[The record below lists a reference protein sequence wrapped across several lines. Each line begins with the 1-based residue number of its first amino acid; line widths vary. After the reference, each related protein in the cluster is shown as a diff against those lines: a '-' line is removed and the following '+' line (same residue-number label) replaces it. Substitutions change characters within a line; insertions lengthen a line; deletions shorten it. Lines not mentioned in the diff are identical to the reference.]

1 MFRFRS
7 ITEIEMFWPS
17 LPSIT
22 VCIKFRFKV
31 TSCKENNEKC
41 DVNGVEKGV
50 MSGYLI

>member
-1 MFRFRS
+1 
-7 ITEIEMFWPS
+7 
-17 LPSIT
+17 
-22 VCIKFRFKV
+22 V